1 MDRIHTCYIQWPSE
15 PKARNFAHYYTRSQ
29 SYTRWSKSCQT
40 DFLTAFKGLIEQ
52 FLSCTCMPT
61 TPMPSKTF
69 SDQKKQLYITEELNL
84 FVMHFIMGLK
94 KRSIVV
100 PPLLHS
106 SSTEPLHPFLPQLL
120 EMLRSVNLGKAHG
133 VQGKGHCTERGIVQK
148 QAGPFPPPKKPNIFS
163 LPRLKLKAEAS
174 RYQLSAPRPPS
185 RAPPAR
191 RTLDPGAEVGE
202 RRAQPL
208 RPPRASAPRGGHG
221 SGRRPLR
228 PLPGTFSSCRAR
240 RRPRGA
246 GRRRRPPR
254 RRRRAAA
261 PRGPSPPLGPRRESF
276 ARPPAPCRSGARPAG
291 PPRPPASPGGRVWLL
306 RAELGERGPRRAGR
320 LLPGERP
327 AAGGVAPARPR
338 PRGCRRHREA
348 AGTGRPRRDPGGNP
362 EGARDLPKPGLG
374 CLWRGLSARRAPWA
388 RSAGLVRGVGLVGV

>member
-1 MDRIHTCYIQWPSE
+1 
-15 PKARNFAHYYTRSQ
+15 
-29 SYTRWSKSCQT
+29 
-40 DFLTAFKGLIEQ
+40 
-52 FLSCTCMPT
+52 
-61 TPMPSKTF
+61 
-69 SDQKKQLYITEELNL
+69 
-84 FVMHFIMGLK
+84 MHFIMGLK

-120 EMLRSVNLGKAHG
+120 EMLRSVNLGKAHS

-148 QAGPFPPPKKPNIFS
+148 QAGPFPPPKKTNSFS

-348 AGTGRPRRDPGGNP
+348 AGTGRPRRDPGGGSGPPEARPRVSVAGAQRPPGPLGSQCWAGAGSGAGRCLTSACFGVETTDLCVKEQNNP
-362 EGARDLPKPGLG
+362 PRRLVKPSPRQDNQSDSDAVLCEQPGLIPSVAWPVLPVLPVPRCQHLVERDQRTG
-374 CLWRGLSARRAPWA
+374 PKFEATE
-388 RSAGLVRGVGLVGV
+388 RSPA